1 MPHAQAAPTRV
12 ARTQGCI
19 FGEPV
24 QHPVVRMQLSHS
36 KCDSCSRGG
45 KAFAQRVHFPF
56 IAAAV
61 RRDGPADHALI
72 FFKNLQRVQLHSNG
86 AGVPPKL
93 RKGRMR
99 NRRMHKIFHIPSL
112 PGRAPR
118 GLFFC
123 KAAAPVRARF
133 SFQSS

>member
-36 KCDSCSRGG
+36 KRNSCSRGG

>member
-1 MPHAQAAPTRV
+1 
-12 ARTQGCI
+12 
-19 FGEPV
+19 
-24 QHPVVRMQLSHS
+24 
-36 KCDSCSRGG
+36 
-45 KAFAQRVHFPF
+45 
-56 IAAAV
+56 
-61 RRDGPADHALI
+61 
-72 FFKNLQRVQLHSNG
+72 
-86 AGVPPKL
+86 
-93 RKGRMR
+93 MR